1 MPPTST
7 RPDARHGLRVTAP
20 HGYYISDETCRR
32 GEIRVH
38 PRMVDALRADGHRE
52 GSTAAHPHGDQPRRR
67 PSERACSVT
76 AWPTLPDG
84 RYAVLRTHSADGT
97 SYGGFQWPTEIGG
110 IATAPDWD
118 ANPDVR
124 CGNGLH
130 GLIWGCGDAGL
141 LMVDGAW
148 LVVAVD
154 PADIANPL
162 DDDCMPDKIRFR
174 SAEILHIGD
183 TVSATAW
190 IVANGGHGL
199 PVVHSTAT
207 AGYSGTATAGD
218 YGTATAGEDGV
229 LSITFYDESTRKY
242 RRRIGE
248 VDGVTLLPNVAYR
261 LNALGE
267 FTAVDS

>member
-1 MPPTST
+1 
-7 RPDARHGLRVTAP
+7 
-20 HGYYISDETCRR
+20 
-32 GEIRVH
+32 
-38 PRMVDALRADGHRE
+38 
-52 GSTAAHPHGDQPRRR
+52 
-67 PSERACSVT
+67 VT

-84 RYAVLRTHSADGT
+84 RYAVLRTHAADGT

-118 ANPDVR
+118 ANPGVR

-130 GLIWGCGDAGL
+130 GLLWGCGDAGL
-141 LMVDGAW
+141 LTVDGAW

-154 PADIANPL
+154 PADIATPL
-162 DDDCMPDKIRFR
+162 DVDCMPDKIRFR
-174 SAEILHIGD
+174 TAEILHIGD
-183 TVSATAW
+183 MVSATAW

-199 PVVHSTAT
+199 PVVHGTAT

-218 YGTATAGEDGV
+218 CGTATAGYCGTATAGYCGTATAGNRGTATAGNCGTATAGDSGTATAGHGGTATAGEDGV
-229 LSITFYDESTRKY
+229 LIITFCDESTRKY

-261 LNALGE
+261 LNATGE
-267 FTAVDS
+267 FTAVKS

>member
-1 MPPTST
+1 M
-7 RPDARHGLRVTAP
+7 
-20 HGYYISDETCRR
+20 
-32 GEIRVH
+32 
-38 PRMVDALRADGHRE
+38 
-52 GSTAAHPHGDQPRRR
+52 
-67 PSERACSVT
+67 T

-207 AGYSGTATAGD
+207 AGYSGTATAGNRGTATAGYYGTATAGED
-218 YGTATAGEDGV
+218 GTATAGNCGTATAGEDGV

-261 LNALGE
+261 LNATGE
-267 FTAVDS
+267 FTAGKS